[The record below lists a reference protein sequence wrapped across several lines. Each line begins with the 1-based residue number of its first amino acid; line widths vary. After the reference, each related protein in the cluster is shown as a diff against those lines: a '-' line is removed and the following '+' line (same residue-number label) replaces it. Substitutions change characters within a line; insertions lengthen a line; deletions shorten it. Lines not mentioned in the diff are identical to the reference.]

1 MADDIV
7 SQYYL
12 ANALRQGQ
20 RPSPRSILAQRMMG
34 NALDTSPTTPLGAL
48 ARALTGVVSAYTLRQ
63 AEEGDR
69 LDQKQAL
76 GLLMDRDREQQQAV
90 VDWQNSRPG
99 AQQPAAGATPA
110 PAPVMREAL
119 PDIGGPGQ
127 GGTRQNPAEPGAFSP
142 VAMRTLVGQESA
154 GDPNARPID
163 RQTGQPR
170 SSALGQAQFI
180 APTWLAFAGANPN
193 LFQGLDLN
201 TPAGRNAALA
211 RRTDPALTEPAVQWY
226 AGQNAQALQQA
237 GLPVTDASLAA
248 AHALGPAGAIGV
260 LRAAPDTPLSRVL
273 SPAAIQAN
281 PQYGRMTAGQFVADY
296 SARYAPRA
304 GGVQVAGP
312 GAPTAPADAPPA
324 AAAAPASAAPASGG
338 LSAADRAWIERGLN
352 DPKPRVQQAARNA
365 LQVEQAFRQQD
376 AVRTAAPGS
385 AILDRNGRVIGTVP
399 LQPHLPAGWRIGA
412 NGQAEQVPGFTPQT
426 SMVPVQGYD
435 RDGNPTL
442 LFPDGQGGLV
452 QARTPDGVSIA
463 PRTREINT
471 GTEMITVDQG
481 GQVVSRRPI
490 DVAGREAQ
498 QEIGRAAGQQ
508 AAGAEQAAEVAQ
520 RTLGQIDAV
529 LNHPAIGLGTGVT
542 GIVARRVPGT
552 PAYDFSSRV
561 DQLQGQAFLQAFNT
575 LRGGGQITEVEGR
588 KATEA
593 IARLDPR
600 LGEEAFRSALGE
612 LREIVQTGLARAQR
626 QRPAAGGAPAA
637 APAATGERP
646 PLSSF
651 QR

>member
-1 MADDIV
+1 MCENVSDVRIHRFLQRDAATCILGHVPTVFEHLVEDLGRLKLSAVFLWNSQNYRLKHPTKPLV
-7 SQYYL
+7 SQDFFVGSGAVVL
-12 ANALRQGQ
+12 E
-20 RPSPRSILAQRMMG
+20 SIL
-34 NALDTSPTTPLGAL
+34 
-48 ARALTGVVSAYTLRQ
+48 
-63 AEEGDR
+63 
-69 LDQKQAL
+69 
-76 GLLMDRDREQQQAV
+76 
-90 VDWQNSRPG
+90 
-99 AQQPAAGATPA
+99 
-110 PAPVMREAL
+110 
-119 PDIGGPGQ
+119 
-127 GGTRQNPAEPGAFSP
+127 
-142 VAMRTLVGQESA
+142 
-154 GDPNARPID
+154 
-163 RQTGQPR
+163 
-170 SSALGQAQFI
+170 
-180 APTWLAFAGANPN
+180 
-193 LFQGLDLN
+193 
-201 TPAGRNAALA
+201 
-211 RRTDPALTEPAVQWY
+211 
-226 AGQNAQALQQA
+226 
-237 GLPVTDASLAA
+237 
-248 AHALGPAGAIGV
+248 
-260 LRAAPDTPLSRVL
+260 
-273 SPAAIQAN
+273 IQ
-281 PQYGRMTAGQFVADY
+281 
-296 SARYAPRA
+296 
-304 GGVQVAGP
+304 
-312 GAPTAPADAPPA
+312 
-324 AAAAPASAAPASGG
+324 
-338 LSAADRAWIERGLN
+338 
-352 DPKPRVQQAARNA
+352 RVQQAARNA

-626 QRPAAGGAPAA
+626 HHFDRVHSKLVRESDVAGSKGSQMQSNVIKCK
-637 APAATGERP
+637 ECIN
-646 PLSSF
+646 L
-651 QR
+651 